1 MPKFTDVI
9 KTIDNGLRS
18 GINTALDFVVP
29 HARKEPLN
37 PMAYVRDVN
46 EWFAPAAQM
55 VLDELEGRENY
66 PAWSYAL
73 ASIPVVGKVSK
84 PLVKAVK
91 PLTKAQKAERIIK
104 SNPMVDDYHT
114 GIRNADDILDFN
126 EARQFTLDDIGDV
139 SSYPD
144 VTQEILDNAAKTR
157 KIRLYSSRP
166 FSVGSFVSPSKMQAK
181 DYAGKG
187 KIYEGVFDIDDIAW
201 LNADEGQIARLPK

>member
-55 VLDELEGRENY
+55 ALDELEGRENY
-66 PAWSYAL
+66 PAWTYAL

-166 FSVGSFVSPSKMQAK
+166 FSVGSFVSPSKMQAQ

>member
-1 MPKFTDVI
+1 MPKFTDFI
-9 KTIDNGLRS
+9 NG
-18 GINTALDFVVP
+18 ALDLVVP

-37 PMAYVRDVN
+37 PMAYVRDIN

-55 VLDELEGRENY
+55 YLDEMEGRESY
-66 PAWSYAL
+66 TPASYVL

-84 PLVKAVK
+84 TLAKAAK

-104 SNPMVDDYHT
+104 TNPMVDDYHT
-114 GIRNADDILDFN
+114 GIRNVEDVLDFN
-126 EARQFTLDDIGDV
+126 EARQYTLDDIGDV

-144 VTQEILDNAAKTR
+144 VTKEILDNAAKTR

-166 FSVGSFVSPSKMQAK
+166 FSVGSFVSPSKMQAQ
-181 DYAGKG
+181 DYAGNG
-187 KIYEGVFDIDDIAW
+187 KIYEDVFDIDDIAW

>member
-1 MPKFTDVI
+1 MPKFSEIIQTA
-9 KTIDNGLRS
+9 DNGLRDL
-18 GINTALDFVVP
+18 INGTLDLIVP

-37 PMAYVRDVN
+37 PMSYVRDVN
-46 EWFAPAAQM
+46 EWFVPAAQM
-55 VLDELEGRENY
+55 ALDKLEGRENY
-66 PAWSYAL
+66 PSWSYVL
-73 ASIPVVGKVSK
+73 ASIPVFGKVSK

-114 GIRNADDILDFN
+114 GIRNAEDILDFN

-157 KIRLYSSRP
+157 KIKLYSSRP
-166 FSVGSFVSPSKMQAK
+166 FSVGSFVSPSKMQAQ

-187 KIYEGVFDIDDIAW
+187 KIYEGFFDIDDIAW

>member
-1 MPKFTDVI
+1 MPNFTDVI
-9 KTIDNGLRS
+9 KTIDNGLRG

-55 VLDELEGRENY
+55 ALDELEGSENY

-84 PLVKAVK
+84 PLIKAVK

-114 GIRNADDILDFN
+114 GIRNAEDILDFS

-144 VTQEILDNAAKTR
+144 VTQEILDNATKTH

-166 FSVGSFVSPSKMQAK
+166 FSVGSFVSPSKMQAQ